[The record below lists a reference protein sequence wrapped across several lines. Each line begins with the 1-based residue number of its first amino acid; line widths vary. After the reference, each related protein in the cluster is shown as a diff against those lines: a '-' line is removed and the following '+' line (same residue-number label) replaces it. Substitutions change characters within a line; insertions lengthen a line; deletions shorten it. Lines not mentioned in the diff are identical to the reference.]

1 MRIAIIAPWV
11 PDILTSDFAGTSQ
24 ILQLLAPFVILR
36 SIGAFPMNGLLG
48 LGRND
53 VRTRLLVGNAL
64 LSIVLYIALIPTY
77 SWRGALVS
85 TLISESSLFA
95 SSWAGLAFCERRQ
108 RRYSGHAGQQGLV
121 LSPVIEPK

>member
-1 MRIAIIAPWV
+1 
-11 PDILTSDFAGTSQ
+11 
-24 ILQLLAPFVILR
+24 VILR
-36 SIGAFPMNGLLG
+36 SIGAFPMTDYSAWS
-48 LGRND
+48 ND

-95 SSWAGLAFCERRQ
+95 SSWADSLSASAGATT
-108 RRYSGHAGQQGLV
+108 SGHAGQQGLV
-121 LSPVIEPK
+121 LSPVIEPNRRPRLEAHDMDFTARAQ